1 MHPSNSCD
9 TFGFRDC
16 LMFGRAICAGL
27 CILGAV
33 ASAGGQSPAP
43 KSDAGENLLHWH
55 KYVNRTYGFSLRY
68 PDTYTPIP
76 HPDAQGRC
84 PDYNNY
90 KCLLWLARR
99 DNRDVEIGV
108 SLDLQPFHLTPNS
121 GDVLPTRQLI
131 GGHIFYGGTLGSM
144 AVGFSDNYDLDLK
157 GKTLVITFGPGDS
170 ANPSEETK
178 KLESEILKTFRTF

>member
-1 MHPSNSCD
+1 MQASNTVLAFVWRV
-9 TFGFRDC
+9 TFAA
-16 LMFGRAICAGL
+16 MFIVAMGSTLAGQ
-27 CILGAV
+27 
-33 ASAGGQSPAP
+33 ASSPEHSVTA
-43 KSDAGENLLHWH
+43 KQVHWH

-84 PDYNNY
+84 PDYDNY

-144 AVGFSDNYDLDLK
+144 AVGFSDNYYLNLK

-170 ANPSEETK
+170 ANPGEETK
-178 KLESEILKTFRTF
+178 QLEPKMLNTLRTF